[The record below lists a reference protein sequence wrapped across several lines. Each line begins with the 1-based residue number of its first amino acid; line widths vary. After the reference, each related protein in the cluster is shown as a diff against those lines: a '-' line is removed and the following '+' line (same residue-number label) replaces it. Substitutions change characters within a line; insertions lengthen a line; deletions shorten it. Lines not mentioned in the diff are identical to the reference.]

1 MKAPIRW
8 GIIGCGDVTER
19 KSGPAFRK
27 VDGSALVAVMRRDR
41 ERARDYA
48 TRHGVPRWYDD
59 ANALIADPEVD
70 AIYVATPPSTH
81 AEYAIAAARAGK
93 PAYVEKPMAMNGA
106 ECDAMIAAFER
117 AGVPLYV
124 AYYRRALPR
133 FLALK
138 AALAELGPIRAV
150 RVALSSAWRAGDGPL
165 PWRVRPEIAG
175 GGLFVDLG
183 AHILDLLDDWFGPI
197 VEVHGI
203 AENRGGYFPAEDTV
217 SMSFRFES
225 GVVGSGS
232 FCFVADDS
240 IDRVEVVGA
249 EGHLSFATFANVP
262 ARITVRGRARE
273 VDIAHPEHIQMPLI
287 HDVVANLLGRA
298 GPKASTGVTAARTTR
313 VIEAVLARYYGGGP
327 ELRPAETGRILSS
340 RIP

>member
-1 MKAPIRW
+1 MRAPIRW

-27 VDGSALVAVMRRDR
+27 VDGSALVAVMRRDG

-48 TRHGVPRWYDD
+48 TRHGIARWYDD
-59 ANALIADPEVD
+59 ADALIGDPGVD

-81 AEYAIAAARAGK
+81 AHYAIAAARAGK

-106 ECDAMIAAFER
+106 ECDAMIAAFEQ

-138 AALAELGPIRAV
+138 AALQELGPIREV
-150 RVALSSAWRAGDGPL
+150 RVALSSPWHPSGGPL
-165 PWRVRPEIAG
+165 PWRVRPELAG
-175 GGLFVDLG
+175 GGLFVDL
-183 AHILDLLDDWFGPI
+183 ASHILDLLDDWFGPI
-197 VEVHGI
+197 VEVFGV
-203 AENRGGYFPAEDTV
+203 ATNRAGYFPAEDTV
-217 SMSFRFES
+217 AMSFRFES
-225 GVVGSGS
+225 GVLGSGA
-232 FCFVADDS
+232 FCFVADES
-240 IDRVEVVGA
+240 VDRVEVVGA
-249 EGHLSFATFANVP
+249 QGHLTFATFANVP

-273 VDIAHPEHIQMPLI
+273 LDVAHPEHIQMPLI

-298 GPKASTGVTAARTTR
+298 GPPASTGVTAARTTR
-313 VIEAVLARYYGGGP
+313 VMEAVLARYYDGDQR
-327 ELRPAETGRILSS
+327 ERPAETGPNLPS